1 MTITVKKELDFW
13 DLMDEC
19 WSGAEDTLKTIQKY
33 DKEDALIM
41 LLEENY
47 CDEIPT
53 IREINDI
60 LRFED
65 DWIFE
70 MLGIDLDDDDED
82 EEDD

>member
-1 MTITVKKELDFW
+1 
-13 DLMDEC
+13 MDEC

-33 DKEDALIM
+33 GKEDALMI

-60 LRFED
+60 LRFD
-65 DWIFE
+65 DEWVFE
-70 MLGIDLDDDDED
+70 MLGIDPDDDDEE